1 LWKPSHH
8 AEALNTGWV
17 QGKKMA
23 TVEAINAPEGGVPHS
38 VTEQADGSC
47 SKKSIVF
54 IERRSLVRDCLV
66 RALPALCPSYAILG
80 FATTEEWVA
89 SDDRHLRPDL
99 VLLGGS
105 DAASGAELDEQ
116 VGAIRQ
122 RAEASPLVLVSDRED
137 ATFIL
142 EAIRSGARGVIPT
155 SLPVEVA
162 VNAIR
167 LVLAGGSFVP
177 AAALMSARDEA
188 ERPTSGAGAKSM
200 FTGRQ
205 TAVIEA
211 LRLGK
216 PNKIIAYELSMCE
229 STVKVHVRNIMKRLK
244 ASNRTQVAYLYQS
257 ILSNGMDGQRASI
270 GSN

>member
-1 LWKPSHH
+1 
-8 AEALNTGWV
+8 
-17 QGKKMA
+17 MA
-23 TVEAINAPEGGVPHS
+23 AVEAITALEGGVEHPVVERVDS
-38 VTEQADGSC
+38 YCAEAI
-47 SKKSIVF
+47 IVF
-54 IERRSLVRDCLV
+54 LDRRILIRDCLV
-66 RALPALCPSYAILG
+66 RALHALCPSYAISG
-80 FATTEEWVA
+80 FATTEEWLA
-89 SDDRHLRPDL
+89 SADRHLRPDL

-122 RAEASPLVLVSDRED
+122 SAEAAPLVLVSDRED
-137 ATFIL
+137 AMFIL
-142 EAIRSGARGVIPT
+142 EAINIGARGVIPT

-162 VNAIR
+162 INAIR

-177 AAALMSARDEA
+177 AAALVSSRDEFA
-188 ERPTSGAGAKSM
+188 RPLPGAGAGAKSM
-200 FTGRQ
+200 FTQRQ

-244 ASNRTQVAYLYQS
+244 ATNRTQVAYLYHS
-257 ILSNGMDGQRASI
+257 FLSNNIESQRTSI
-270 GSN
+270 GPN